1 MQLGVVCRIY
11 GARRADECSYSTL
24 FVEYRR
30 YSDIVH
36 RGVEGH
42 EVAAHRYPQRHV
54 GIRKFSEIFKEQ
66 HVLVRE
72 LVFRTMTGVV
82 HYERTLVLLAHYSLA
97 GIGICHSRSLY
108 NGWIRVPHH
117 LVDTQRRI
125 LGYHL
130 FGYYIGIHHVA
141 VLVAVVAHEHY
152 FVEPCRSSGILHV
165 ALYLVNH
172 RLGFCRCSHWE
183 SANGYI
189 HLVDIQRSQAF
200 AVVEHAVKRI
210 VDITKSLV
218 ERFLAF
224 VCQQIIVGFHLPTF

>member
-1 MQLGVVCRIY
+1 M
-11 GARRADECSYSTL
+11 
-24 FVEYRR
+24 
-30 YSDIVH
+30 
-36 RGVEGH
+36 
-42 EVAAHRYPQRHV
+42 
-54 GIRKFSEIFKEQ
+54 
-66 HVLVRE
+66 RE

-82 HYERTLVLLAHYSLA
+82 HYERSLVLLAHYSLA
-97 GIGICHSRSLY
+97 GTRICHSRSLY

-141 VLVAVVAHEHY
+141 ILVAVVAHEHY
-152 FVEPCRSSGILHV
+152 FVEPCRSSGILHI

-224 VCQQIIVGFHLPTF
+224 VCQQIIVSLHLSAFGREQAVVPHAAAEKHEILGLVGCGCGAVVQHLQITAVCRGVRRAA